1 MIRTNYFVD
10 SLHYDNNGRLD
21 GFMDHK
27 NNVYLIVGNERSMKL
42 RYWKLTRLKL
52 TRILTIRVNFM
63 ER

>member
-27 NNVYLIVGNERSMKL
+27 NNVYLIIGNERSTKL

-52 TRILTIRVNFM
+52 TRI
-63 ER
+63 